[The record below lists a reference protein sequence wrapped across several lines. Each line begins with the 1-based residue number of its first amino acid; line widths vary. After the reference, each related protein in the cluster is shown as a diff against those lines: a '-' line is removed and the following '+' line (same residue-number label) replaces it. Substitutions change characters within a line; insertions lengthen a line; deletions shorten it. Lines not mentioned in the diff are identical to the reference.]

1 LAGAGPN
8 AWTARPVWLAAIM
21 GCEAAATWSWADF
34 GPTLFIFFPIFL
46 NFVISLNIPKIGSN
60 LQNSYKIVETSER
73 IQT

>member
-1 LAGAGPN
+1 
-8 AWTARPVWLAAIM
+8 M
-21 GCEAAATWSWADF
+21 GCEATATWSWADF